1 MVLSLHHK
9 SFEEYRNAV
18 APHLDEVIGS
28 RRDPECE
35 FALAHAFLLFSFTI
49 EDLKEKA
56 TTNAKILDD
65 VAITFI
71 EMQDVLRGIVHGVTI
86 LSPATLAALLRI
98 AFEIRCNLKFIYSS
112 LSPSV
117 YADRYR
123 RFRSASILYNE
134 QANHPG
140 QPMLTPERRQELL
153 RESDEWI
160 RSVTPDG
167 RFEFSTNWTAER
179 ELKSLKKRAARA
191 GLEPQ
196 YEGSYAV
203 TSQFVHGTAL
213 AAQGYLGG
221 DGTINAIGQTETC
234 RRFAVL
240 GAMNCL
246 HAALEG
252 VRFFGWPFDAPEFDR
267 CIDRV
272 KACSQFRPGEA

>member
-1 MVLSLHHK
+1 MSLHHK
-9 SFEEYRNAV
+9 TFDEYRNAV

-56 TTNAKILDD
+56 TTNTKILDD
-65 VAITFI
+65 VGIMFV
-71 EMQDVLRGIVHGVTI
+71 EMQDVLRGIVHGMNI

-123 RFRSASILYNE
+123 RFRAASILYNE

-140 QPMLTPERRQELL
+140 QPMLTAERRQELL

-167 RFEFSTNWTAER
+167 WFDFSTNWTAEK
-179 ELKSLKKRAARA
+179 ELRSLKKRAARA
-191 GLEPQ
+191 GLESQ
-196 YEGSYAV
+196 YEGSYAA

-213 AAQGYLGG
+213 AAQGYVGG
-221 DGTINAIGQTETC
+221 DGRINAIGHTEMC

-240 GAMNCL
+240 GALNCL
-246 HAALEG
+246 HAAVEG
-252 VRFFGWPFDAPEFDR
+252 VRFFGWPFDAPEFVR
-267 CIDRV
+267 CIERLE
-272 KACSQFRPGEA
+272 ACSQFRSGDA